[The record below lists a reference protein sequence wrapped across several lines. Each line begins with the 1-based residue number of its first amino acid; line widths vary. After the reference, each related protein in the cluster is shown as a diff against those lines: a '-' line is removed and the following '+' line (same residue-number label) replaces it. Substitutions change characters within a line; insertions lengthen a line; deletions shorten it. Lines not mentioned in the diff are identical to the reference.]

1 MVKQYIEGYG
11 EGNNMEIAS
20 ILIIDDEKAIVKM
33 VEIMLKKEG
42 FSKIFTAHTGQEAM
56 KLLENHKFD
65 IIILDVMLPD
75 GNGFELC
82 PKIREKTNAYII
94 FLTAKVSDLDVL
106 TGFATG
112 GDDYVTKPF
121 NPLEIAA
128 RIKAY
133 LRRRGNG
140 ENLRQPLENRRYDFG
155 RFILDEEKGELIV
168 DGRIIPCPTQVF
180 LLLRYFCKY
189 PNIVHSKAK
198 LLDAVWGFD
207 HFVDENTVSVHIRRI
222 RERIE
227 EDPSQPKVLLTVR
240 GLGYKLVK
248 GNEK

>member
-1 MVKQYIEGYG
+1 
-11 EGNNMEIAS
+11 METKN
-20 ILIIDDEKAIVKM
+20 ILIVDDEKAIVKM
-33 VEIMLKKEG
+33 LELMLKKEG
-42 FSKIFTAHTGQEAM
+42 FQHIYTAHSGREAFTI
-56 KLLENHKFD
+56 LEKTNID

-75 GNGFELC
+75 CSGFELC
-82 PKIREKTNAYII
+82 PKIREKTNAYIL

-133 LRRRGNG
+133 LRRSPVAVA
-140 ENLRQPLENRRYDFG
+140 QPITNTTKLYNYG
-155 RFILDEEKGELIV
+155 RFVLDETAGELIV
-168 DGRIIPCPTQVF
+168 DGQSVPCPTQVY
-180 LLLRYFCKY
+180 LLLLYFCKH
-189 PNIVHSKAK
+189 PNIVLSKAS
-198 LLDAVWGFD
+198 LLEAVWGFE
-207 HFVDENTVSVHIRRI
+207 HFVDDNTVSVHIRRI

-227 EDPSQPKVLLTVR
+227 EDPSNPKYLLTVR

-248 GNEK
+248 GNRL